1 MRIRDLMAT
10 DVPIV
15 RAEGMVREATRRMDE
30 THVKVLPVCEGD
42 A

>member
-1 MRIRDLMAT
+1 MRVRDLMVT

-15 RAEGMVREATRRMDE
+15 RSEETVREAARRMDE
-30 THVKVLPVCEGD
+30 TQVKVLPVCEGD